1 MKKLFFIIYAIVF
14 LIFVSGNIVFAED
27 QADTFRAAVK
37 DIFTTYSSATVKGDV
52 DAWLALWDEMGVKM
66 VPNQPSINGT
76 KAIGELKRKVAEKR
90 EYLTMDITIEDAQ
103 GAGDFG
109 FAHGTYA
116 ASFKPKDGGA
126 TGSGG
131 GKFLTIFK
139 KQANGSWKIYRD
151 SVSPNSPPQ

>member
-1 MKKLFFIIYAIVF
+1 M
-14 LIFVSGNIVFAED
+14 D
-27 QADTFRAAVK
+27 QDTFKRKLTTVFSADAVGYSKLMGENEAA
-37 DIFTTYSSATVKGDV
+37 T
-52 DAWLALWDEMGVKM
+52 VKM

-76 KAIGELKRKVAEKR
+76 KAIGELKRKRAQMR

-126 TGSGG
+126 IGSGG

-151 SVSPNSPPQ
+151 SVSPNAPPQ